1 MPLMNGTFL
10 IDCKKEENTAVG
22 IVGSALQQVA
32 NHCIFICFSLAKMNP
47 LLVLKQMCCEVAEDR
62 V

>member
-1 MPLMNGTFL
+1 M
-10 IDCKKEENTAVG
+10 G

-32 NHCIFICFSLAKMNP
+32 NHCIFICVSLAKMNP
-47 LLVLKQMCCEVAEDR
+47 LLVLKQMCCEVAEER